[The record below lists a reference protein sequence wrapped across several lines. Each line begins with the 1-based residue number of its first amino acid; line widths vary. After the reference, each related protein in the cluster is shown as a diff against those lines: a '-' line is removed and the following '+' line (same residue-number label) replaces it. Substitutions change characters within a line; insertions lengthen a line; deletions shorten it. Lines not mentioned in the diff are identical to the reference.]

1 MTERCASCGT
11 TVPPLVVVAVHHAGS
26 GGGWTHRA
34 CASCLARERLIPLAF
49 HPRDQDGARLTYPE
63 IVPGELV
70 ATLAPLGESP
80 ALAAPVGRLL
90 AAVARTKD
98 RALDAD
104 QRHAAH
110 DAARAAV
117 ARLRKAARR

>member
-1 MTERCASCGT
+1 M
-11 TVPPLVVVAVHHAGS
+11 
-26 GGGWTHRA
+26 
-34 CASCLARERLIPLAF
+34 IPLAF
-49 HPRDQDGARLTYPE
+49 HPLRHDGARLAYPE

-80 ALAAPVGRLL
+80 VLAAPVGRLL

-110 DAARAAV
+110 DAARATV
-117 ARLRKAARR
+117 AHLRKAARQVSRAVREAR